1 MKAYLVGFSSRDT
14 KDLSWI
20 EIYMSTAPDILKKYG
35 GKVLLIGKPEKIISG
50 NDWERLTIIE
60 FSSMEKLKSFHQ
72 DLQYYKVK
80 QLRIENTIGE
90 MYFFNANNIG
100 DL

>member
-20 EIYMSTAPDILKKYG
+20 DTYMGTAAGVLKRYD
-35 GKVLLIGKPEKIISG
+35 GKVLLIGKPEKVISEK
-50 NDWERLTIIE
+50 DWERLTIIE
-60 FSSMEKLKSFHQ
+60 FPSMEKLKSFHQ

-80 QLRIENTIGE
+80 QLRIQNTIGE
-90 MYFFNANNIG
+90 MYFFNGANMG
-100 DL
+100 EL

>member
-35 GKVLLIGKPEKIISG
+35 GKVLLIGKPEKIISDKSSPF
-50 NDWERLTIIE
+50 NIIWG
-60 FSSMEKLKSFHQ
+60 SNKC
-72 DLQYYKVK
+72 
-80 QLRIENTIGE
+80 
-90 MYFFNANNIG
+90 
-100 DL
+100 